1 MGKCSLLNVGGAG
14 FIATCL
20 FLQVTQ
26 LSAVH
31 LHGMICRMETS
42 LRKWVLFLY
51 AFGGCIECGCYAERP
66 VLDLFGGG
74 ASVATIE
81 VLVDTPEDF
90 TARLVL
96 NEDTANLA
104 TDPDE
109 DIQYVIAKLNR
120 GGLENEELLLD
131 TSINGDLSLPVVVD
145 VREDGEIEIRIG
157 GADSFNASAAN
168 YSTVLEL
175 LSYRSNLTS
184 SALSEPQRNVTI
196 TAFDVVGAG
205 STLTAL
211 IDLRVPN
218 QYAPVF
224 TEPTY
229 SLSLQENTLAGT
241 EILDSVSAVDP
252 EGRTV
257 AYSLTSNVFA
267 IDASTGVVRVTDSSA
282 LDYEDG
288 INFVELTVA
297 ASDQDPFSPLTSEA
311 TLSISLTNVNDNDP
325 LFNPESYAADVPE
338 NVEGAFVVTLSAND
352 ADGDSLQ
359 YFFADTN
366 TELTF
371 QLDTNT
377 GVITVRDQ
385 LDYEA
390 TTSYTFAVVV
400 SDGERSDSASVVVR
414 VTDVADGRPVV
425 LPLRKTI
432 LLNLDEG

>member
-1 MGKCSLLNVGGAG
+1 
-14 FIATCL
+14 
-20 FLQVTQ
+20 
-26 LSAVH
+26 
-31 LHGMICRMETS
+31 MICRMETS